1 LRTFKDKTVFFM
13 KKKHFNLLQYIKD
26 KKLAIDILN
35 NTTLDEELDML
46 RKGYKPP
53 TLFRKE
59 LTERRKPLKKRIKN

>member
-1 LRTFKDKTVFFM
+1 M

-46 RKGYKPP
+46 RKGCKSP

>member
-1 LRTFKDKTVFFM
+1 M

-46 RKGYKPP
+46 RKGYKSP

>member
-1 LRTFKDKTVFFM
+1 M